1 MVSLPGVTV
10 SVLTSTDALAE
21 GVPADGDAL
30 VVEVGDEQAASANV
44 RAVSAAV
51 AARVNNRVM
60 VVGPF
65 SSMLVSVGRLQ
76 SAGSSAHRLT
86 AQVRQTVALSDSG
99 RRRLIVCN
107 FVTVDGR
114 YEDDDHDIASFFEYQ
129 HPDYQGADTFDH
141 CTTGLLRNADVL
153 LLSGRRSALGN
164 LSYWCPPTWPAA
176 ARRCSS
182 APRCCPRPPRR
193 ERRGRW

>member
-1 MVSLPGVTV
+1 M
-10 SVLTSTDALAE
+10 
-21 GVPADGDAL
+21 
-30 VVEVGDEQAASANV
+30 
-44 RAVSAAV
+44 
-51 AARVNNRVM
+51 
-60 VVGPF
+60 
-65 SSMLVSVGRLQ
+65 
-76 SAGSSAHRLT
+76 
-86 AQVRQTVALSDSG
+86 SDSD

-114 YEDDDHDIASFFEYQ
+114 YADDDHDIASLFEFQ
-129 HPDYQGADTFDH
+129 HPDYQGADTVDH
-141 CTTGLLRNADVL
+141 YTTGLLRNADVL

-182 APRCCPRPPRR
+182 APRCCPRRRRR